1 MDAPRLIVL
10 IFLLLI
16 LFASP
21 NTQLPSPSQ
30 RRELDFQVAQERHA
44 LAFLSTPS
52 YGDFDA
58 AGNKWINVT
67 GLRKEDGYAWDL
79 LPRVQERARQQA
91 SMLVDTWHRLREVR
105 YIESTNDTSIRHNLV
120 STVPFY
126 RNITGLVHGY
136 WARSEVGKQNLS
148 PVLNLT
154 ALAPRMAY
162 ATAKYTWNVTGTTGE
177 ILFRLDEKQ
186 SEMLEL
192 RDTSVRE
199 ITAKLTV
206 EDELS
211 GGDGWQIT
219 LHGIHHPRDGSI
231 MLTTTGPRFAG
242 IFALPYFAL
251 SKESF
256 FATQQLL
263 NRTLNAAVKTQEG
276 ASQTD
281 ALGPWS
287 SSPQTPS
294 DLAMPTPHCEYLVY
308 LQQHPIDTRATDVEP
323 IETELRYPT
332 GRLDITAPPIRMSA
346 VLFSPD
352 CGFVIESKGPP
363 EFALQ
368 YGNHLKGPKLE
379 TYDRSSRRIVFASAL
394 LFCAEIYLL
403 MDQIRDASTPST
415 RSRVSF
421 YTIGIMAI
429 GDGFVCVALVFI
441 GVDYDAVS
449 LPAIATA
456 FLALFSLIFL
466 GMRFMVDVW
475 TVQYPERDERRRQ
488 QQSHTAATTTT
499 PLLRIAATTAAVPT
513 AGADTLPLP
522 VTAAR
527 PTSSSTPGSTLEEGQ
542 ESLVGNQSP
551 TTAITLP
558 SPLETVQI
566 NAAGREVS
574 GLQSRF
580 CLVLGALLFVTLYS
594 WTLPLLVR
602 TTYSR
607 SLSVVYLSFY
617 VPQIC
622 RNIKRNC
629 RKALRWRFVAG
640 QAALRICPFAYYYLH
655 DDNHLSFMRVDS
667 NWIIALLAWLWFQI
681 CILLGQELFGPRF
694 FVPQACTGWMPAA
707 YDYHPILREEDEES
721 CSSMPIGLTQPTASL
736 LEDISASSI
745 TEDRSGSQNGD
756 ANRKIKKVFD
766 CAICMQ
772 RLEVPVA
779 LRDKE
784 SKSVGTAAAG
794 IGVGVKDL
802 VFGRRAYMVTP
813 SQRLS
818 DRLPN
823 PFRIPDSQIALKFI
837 DRLTGPVF
845 FRREMVTLLD
855 KARQDVLADLERDG
869 NIPIPPGTHQIKS
882 GEHTFVYESHPDHS
896 TRVMKYNEVLTVI
909 RGFNE
914 KARVDQTRYRFATV
928 LFIQRNGGEVET
940 GDAAI
945 LKRAPSVPD
954 DVM

>member
-16 LFASP
+16 LFGSP

-30 RRELDFQVAQERHA
+30 RRELDFQVAHERHA
-44 LAFLSTPS
+44 LGLLSTSS

-79 LPRVQERARQQA
+79 LPWVQERARQQA
-91 SMLVDTWHRLREVR
+91 SILLGAWHRSREARYVEPANNTSLRHTVG
-105 YIESTNDTSIRHNLV
+105 

-126 RNITGLVHGY
+126 RNVTGLMHGC
-136 WARSEVGKQNLS
+136 WTRSKVGKGNPS

-162 ATAKYTWNVTGTTGE
+162 ATTQYTWNVTGTTGE

-186 SEMLEL
+186 SEMLEFE
-192 RDTSVRE
+192 DASARE
-199 ITAKLTV
+199 ITAKLTI

-219 LHGIHHPRDGSI
+219 LHGIHHPREGSI

-251 SKESF
+251 TKESF
-256 FATQQLL
+256 FAAQHLL
-263 NRTLNAAVKTQEG
+263 NRTLNAAVKTQES

-287 SSPQTPS
+287 SSPQIPS
-294 DLAMPTPHCEYLVY
+294 DLTMPTPHCEYLVY
-308 LQQHPIDTRATDVEP
+308 LQQHPIDTQATDVES
-323 IETELRYPT
+323 IETELRHPT
-332 GRLDITAPPIRMSA
+332 GRLDITAPPLQMSA

-363 EFALQ
+363 DFAPQ

-394 LFCAEIYLL
+394 LLCAEIMLL
-403 MDQIRDASTPST
+403 MDQMRDASTPST
-415 RSRVSF
+415 RSRISF

-429 GDGFVCVALVFI
+429 GDGFVCVALLFI

-456 FLALFSLIFL
+456 FLALFSLVFL
-466 GMRFMVDVW
+466 GMKFMVDVW

-488 QQSHTAATTTT
+488 QQSHTAATTTAS
-499 PLLRIAATTAAVPT
+499 LLPIAATTAVIPT
-513 AGADTLPLP
+513 TGADTLPLP

-527 PTSSSTPGSTLEEGQ
+527 PTSLSTARPTLQEGQ
-542 ESLVGNQSP
+542 ESFVGNETP

-558 SPLETVQI
+558 LPMGTVPV
-566 NAAGREVS
+566 NTAGRELS

-580 CLVLGALLFVTLYS
+580 CLVLGGLLFFTLYS
-594 WTLPLLVR
+594 WTWPPLLR
-602 TTYSR
+602 TIYSR

-617 VPQIC
+617 VPQIY
-622 RNIKRNC
+622 RNIMRNC

-640 QAALRICPFAYYYLH
+640 QAALRVCPFAYYYLH
-655 DDNHLSFMRVDS
+655 DDSHLSFMRVDS
-667 NWIIALLAWLWFQI
+667 NWIMALLAWLWLQI
-681 CILLGQELFGPRF
+681 CILVSQELFGPRF
-694 FVPQACTGWMPAA
+694 FVPRACTGWMPAA

-721 CSSMPIGLTQPTASL
+721 CSSMPIGLTQPTASPL
-736 LEDISASSI
+736 DDISASSI
-745 TEDRSGSQNGD
+745 TENRSGS
-756 ANRKIKKVFD
+756 KKRDNSQKRTILFD

-772 RLEVPVA
+772 RLEVPVVT
-779 LRDKE
+779 REKE
-784 SKSVGTAAAG
+784 NRSVGTATAG
-794 IGVGVKDL
+794 VGAGVKDL

-813 SQRLS
+813 CRHI
-818 DRLPN
+818 
-823 PFRIPDSQIALKFI
+823 FH
-837 DRLTGPVF
+837 T
-845 FRREMVTLLD
+845 MC
-855 KARQDVLADLERDG
+855 LE
-869 NIPIPPGTHQIKS
+869 S
-882 GEHTFVYESHPDHS
+882 W
-896 TRVMKYNEVLTVI
+896 L
-909 RGFNE
+909 
-914 KARVDQTRYRFATV
+914 RYR
-928 LFIQRNGGEVET
+928 LQCPICRDN
-940 GDAAI
+940 
-945 LKRAPSVPD
+945 LPPL
-954 DVM
+954 